1 MTKTNYWLADWNVV
15 VDVLHI
21 KNNVFIHWWV
31 CKICVY
37 KLWRL
42 LIKSIKKKKWKL
54 QLTGALMRGLPLI
67 HLKEGYWTTL
77 KTLSGFRSWPNS
89 CVTFTF
95 LFPPHLCHS
104 VSIWPFVFVFT
115 LSSFFPPALIFPSA
129 HCCVR
134 SLVDILRHQSSP
146 VQQGERN
153 NTTVLTSTTSD
164 GRMSKNLYTPI
175 LQSKDNRSKWE
186 KTHVENSNPPL
197 PPKQTNQQSNEVV
210 MIR

>member
-1 MTKTNYWLADWNVV
+1 M
-15 VDVLHI
+15 
-21 KNNVFIHWWV
+21 KNNVYIHWRV

-37 KLWRL
+37 KQWRL
-42 LIKSIKKKKWKL
+42 L
-54 QLTGALMRGLPLI
+54 QLTGALMKGSPLI
-67 HLKEGYWTTL
+67 HLKEGYELRKDTEQFWKHCL
-77 KTLSGFRSWPNS
+77 GSEVDRIV
-89 CVTFTF
+89 VTFTF

-153 NTTVLTSTTSD
+153 NTTVLTTTTSD

-186 KTHVENSNPPL
+186 KTHVKNSNPPS
-197 PPKQTNQQSNEVV
+197 PQNKPTNKTMRLSWCHDQYVSYCQCLQAQ
-210 MIR
+210 